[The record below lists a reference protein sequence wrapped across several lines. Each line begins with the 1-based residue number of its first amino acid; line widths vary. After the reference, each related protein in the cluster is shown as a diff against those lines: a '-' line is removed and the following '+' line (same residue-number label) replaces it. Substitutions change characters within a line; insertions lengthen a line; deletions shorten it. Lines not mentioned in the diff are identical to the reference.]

1 MRTHERRYCTKIFYR
16 ISPANEGLVFAIA
29 DDAFRN
35 HAIRTA
41 LEASKTWG
49 AFRDAVGED
58 EYQALLS
65 KMSIGVSEPIVVPN
79 NEDAFDHE
87 RIPGYGDGDYP
98 EWLQTQMERFLPA
111 DIIAKFGERVATR
124 LNGDY
129 IHIDPSCENPF
140 VLALRK
146 LGYEVHRRD
155 DLFFT

>member
-1 MRTHERRYCTKIFYR
+1 MTDAIARGMFYR

-49 AFRDAVGED
+49 DFRHAVGEH

-65 KMSIGVSEPIVVPN
+65 KMSVDISQPVVVPN
-79 NEDAFDHE
+79 DEDPFDHNK
-87 RIPGYGDGDYP
+87 IHGYADGDYP
-98 EWLQTQMERFLPA
+98 EWLQRQMEQLLPA
-111 DIIAKFGERVATR
+111 DILAKFGERMATR

-129 IHIDPSCENPF
+129 VHIDPSSEKRF

-146 LGYEVHRRD
+146 RGYEVHRRD

>member
-1 MRTHERRYCTKIFYR
+1 MTDPTAREIFYR
-16 ISPANEGLVFAIA
+16 ISPANEGLVFATT

-49 AFRDAVGED
+49 EFRHAVGEE

-65 KMSIGVSEPIVVPN
+65 KMSMHISEPIVIPN
-79 NEDAFDHE
+79 NEDPFDRD

-98 EWLQTQMERFLPA
+98 EWLQTQMEHFLPA
-111 DIIAKFGERVATR
+111 DILAKFGEPVATM

-129 IHIDPSCENPF
+129 IHIDPSSEKRF

-146 LGYEVHRRD
+146 RGYEVHRRD